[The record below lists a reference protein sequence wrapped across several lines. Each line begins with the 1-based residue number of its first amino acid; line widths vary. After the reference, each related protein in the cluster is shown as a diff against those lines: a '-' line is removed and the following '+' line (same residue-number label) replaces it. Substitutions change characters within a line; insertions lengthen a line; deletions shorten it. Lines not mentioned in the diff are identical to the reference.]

1 MSMKSKSKQILMISE
16 LAFRNITILLLCVLI
31 GIKLD
36 EYFNTKPIF
45 ILVFSVLSLIYL
57 IVSMLIMGK
66 NKNEL

>member
-57 IVSMLIMGK
+57 IVSMLLMGK